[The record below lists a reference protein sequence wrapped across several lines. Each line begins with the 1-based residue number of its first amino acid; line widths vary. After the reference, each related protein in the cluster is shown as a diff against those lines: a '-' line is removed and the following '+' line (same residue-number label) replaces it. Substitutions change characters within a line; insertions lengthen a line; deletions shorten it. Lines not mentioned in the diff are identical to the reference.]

1 MGDIR
6 PRAILTLSIA
16 AIGAIAAQSHAQDRT
31 TATYEDWVVECQKG
45 AGSPPRQTCD
55 MAQLT
60 LVQGKNAPY
69 SRVALE
75 SPKIGGQLK
84 LVVQVP
90 VNVSIASNVVLRT
103 GDADPG
109 LTVPFA
115 RCTPEGCFADLVV
128 GDDAAKKLR
137 AAGGGGHLNFVDA
150 AGRQVVIP
158 LSFKG
163 FSQALDALVKLSK
176 Q

>member
-1 MGDIR
+1 MREIR
-6 PRAILTLSIA
+6 PWVILTLSIA
-16 AIGAIAAQSHAQDRT
+16 AIGAIAAQSDAQDRT
-31 TATYEDWVVECQKG
+31 TATYEDWVVECQAG

-75 SPKIGGQLK
+75 SPKAGGQLK
-84 LVVQVP
+84 LIIQVP
-90 VNVSIASNVVLRT
+90 VNVSIATNVVIRT

-109 LTVPFA
+109 LTAPFA
-115 RCTPEGCFADLVV
+115 RCTPEGCFADFVV
-128 GDDAAKKLR
+128 GDEALKRLR
-137 AAGGGGHLNFVDA
+137 AAGGGGHLNFADA

-163 FSQALDALVKLSK
+163 FGQALDALARLSK
-176 Q
+176 E